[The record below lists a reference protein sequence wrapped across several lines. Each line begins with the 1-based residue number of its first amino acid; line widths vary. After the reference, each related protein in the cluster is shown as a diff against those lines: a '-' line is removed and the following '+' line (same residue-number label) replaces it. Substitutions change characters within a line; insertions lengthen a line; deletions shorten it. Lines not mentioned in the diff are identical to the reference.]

1 MCHNY
6 CELTFPDSEWVQS
19 ALERSPPIVP
29 YSVIMDTP
37 PESVRASHSSSPS
50 VKSRLQ
56 HLNLF
61 PDYIFVTLSTP
72 SPPNRPSLRLLLFIL
87 HLFPFF
93 PHPSPP
99 LLFPAALLRLLPRN
113 VRLISPHLPLSRSL
127 LLFSSLR
134 CLLLNPSS
142 FLPAQFCLRLFTSI
156 VPPDG
161 LC

>member
-1 MCHNY
+1 MVLCI
-6 CELTFPDSEWVQS
+6 LEWNP
-19 ALERSPPIVP
+19 AIVP
-29 YSVIMDTP
+29 YSVIMDTTQRTVW
-37 PESVRASHSSSPS
+37 STHSSSPS

-72 SPPNRPSLRLLLFIL
+72 LPSQSSVSPPPPLHPPPFPSLASKFST
-87 HLFPFF
+87 FF
-93 PHPSPP
+93 PTSSISHYSNSSSVTFGLSHPISPLKISASFLLPQLPLFLP
-99 LLFPAALLRLLPRN
+99 LL
-113 VRLISPHLPLSRSL
+113 
-127 LLFSSLR
+127 
-134 CLLLNPSS
+134 